1 MEQKATMTSKGQVTI
16 PLAIREALGLDAGT
30 QLSFQLSAG
39 EVRVRPIRKKSWQD
53 LWNIAAGAPRPAGP
67 VDVDAAIQAAVKE
80 RFGR

>member
-1 MEQKATMTSKGQVTI
+1 MDPKATVTSKGQVTI

-30 QLSFQLSAG
+30 QLSFQLSEG
-39 EVRVRPIRKKSWQD
+39 EFRVRPICKKSWQD
-53 LWNIAAGAPRPAGP
+53 LWSIAAGAPRPSGP